1 MAETQEIGC
10 TCRCRIG
17 LEVVQPESIGLQLEQ
32 FHIGFAD
39 VPTLVISGEGGSK
52 SIEQWYLMA
61 EALGMTVIT
70 DSEITTEAESLWS
83 DPTAEAHDAED
94 LATIEVD
101 LQGGAMEEF
110 WDIPEEIDIQ
120 AVSSTKIINELT
132 AQWAAQTA

>member
-1 MAETQEIGC
+1 MSKIGLKSQAPTRLGLGSQES
-10 TCRCRIG
+10 RIG
-17 LEVVQPESIGLQLEQ
+17 MNYQ
-32 FHIGFAD
+32 
-39 VPTLVISGEGGSK
+39 PTLVIGKGSAK

-70 DSEITTEAESLWS
+70 DSEITTEAENLWS

-110 WDIPEEIDIQ
+110 WGIPEEIDIQ

>member
-1 MAETQEIGC
+1 MSKLGLKTQEPTRLGLGSQES
-10 TCRCRIG
+10 RIG
-17 LEVVQPESIGLQLEQ
+17 LSYLPSI
-32 FHIGFAD
+32 I
-39 VPTLVISGEGGSK
+39 ISKGGSK

-61 EALGMTVIT
+61 EALGMTVISDT
-70 DSEITTEAESLWS
+70 EITTEAESLWS

>member
-1 MAETQEIGC
+1 MSKIGLKSQAPTRLGLGSQES
-10 TCRCRIG
+10 RIG
-17 LEVVQPESIGLQLEQ
+17 MSYQPTQVIGK
-32 FHIGFAD
+32 
-39 VPTLVISGEGGSK
+39 GSAK

-110 WDIPEEIDIQ
+110 WGIPEEIDIQ

>member
-1 MAETQEIGC
+1 MSKIGLKSQAPTRLGLGSQES
-10 TCRCRIG
+10 RIG
-17 LEVVQPESIGLQLEQ
+17 LNYQPTQ
-32 FHIGFAD
+32 
-39 VPTLVISGEGGSK
+39 VIPGGGGSK

-61 EALGMTVIT
+61 EALGMTVISDT
-70 DSEITTEAESLWS
+70 EITTEAESLWS

-110 WDIPEEIDIQ
+110 WGIPEEIDIQ

-132 AQWAAQTA
+132 TQWAAQTA

>member
-1 MAETQEIGC
+1 MSKIGLKSQAPTRLGLGSQES
-10 TCRCRIG
+10 RIG
-17 LEVVQPESIGLQLEQ
+17 MSYQ
-32 FHIGFAD
+32 
-39 VPTLVISGEGGSK
+39 PTLVIGKGSAK

-70 DSEITTEAESLWS
+70 DSEITTEAESLWG

-110 WDIPEEIDIQ
+110 WGIPEEIDIQ

>member
-1 MAETQEIGC
+1 MSKIGLKSQAPTRLGLGSQES
-10 TCRCRIG
+10 RIG
-17 LEVVQPESIGLQLEQ
+17 MGYM
-32 FHIGFAD
+32 
-39 VPTLVISGEGGSK
+39 PTIVIKGGGSAK

-94 LATIEVD
+94 LATIDVD

>member
-1 MAETQEIGC
+1 MSKIGLKSQEPTRLGLGSQES
-10 TCRCRIG
+10 RIG
-17 LEVVQPESIGLQLEQ
+17 MNYQ
-32 FHIGFAD
+32 
-39 VPTLVISGEGGSK
+39 PTLVIGKGSAK

-61 EALGMTVIT
+61 EALGMTVISDT
-70 DSEITTEAESLWS
+70 EITTEAESLWS
-83 DPTAEAHDAED
+83 DPTAEAHDPED

-110 WDIPEEIDIQ
+110 WGIPEEIDIQ

>member
-1 MAETQEIGC
+1 MSKIGLKSQEPTRLGLGSQES
-10 TCRCRIG
+10 RIG
-17 LEVVQPESIGLQLEQ
+17 MNYQ
-32 FHIGFAD
+32 
-39 VPTLVISGEGGSK
+39 PTLVIGKGSAK

-61 EALGMTVIT
+61 EALGMTVISDT
-70 DSEITTEAESLWS
+70 EITTEAESLWS
-83 DPTAEAHDAED
+83 DPTAEAHDPED

-110 WDIPEEIDIQ
+110 WGIPEEIGIQ

>member
-1 MAETQEIGC
+1 MADNNH
-10 TCRCRIG
+10 TCNCGCRIG
-17 LEVVQPESIGLQLEQ
+17 LRWNEPERLGLSVTESHIGLSYQ
-32 FHIGFAD
+32 
-39 VPTLVISGEGGSK
+39 PTLVIGEGGSK

-61 EALGMTVIT
+61 EALGMTVISDT
-70 DSEITTEAESLWS
+70 EITTEAESLWA

>member
-32 FHIGFAD
+32 FHIGFED
-39 VPTLVISGEGGSK
+39 VPTLVISGKGGSK

-61 EALGMTVIT
+61 EALGMTVIS
-70 DSEITTEAESLWS
+70 DSEITTEAESLWT

>member
-1 MAETQEIGC
+1 MSKIGLKSQAPTRLGLGSQES
-10 TCRCRIG
+10 RIG
-17 LEVVQPESIGLQLEQ
+17 IGYMPTIV
-32 FHIGFAD
+32 IGK
-39 VPTLVISGEGGSK
+39 GSAK

-61 EALGMTVIT
+61 EALGMTVIS
-70 DSEITTEAESLWS
+70 DPEITTEAESLWS

-132 AQWAAQTA
+132 AQWSAQTA